1 MSETQPYIVSAR
13 KYRPVRF
20 AGVVGQEHVT
30 RTLQNAIKNNQLGQ
44 AFLFCG
50 PRGVGKTTCARI
62 LARVLNCESPEPGPE
77 PCGKCDSCRSFNES
91 ASFNVHEL
99 DAASHNSV
107 DEMRGLIEQVRFL
120 PQKGQYKIYIID
132 EVHMLTQ
139 QAFNA
144 FLKTLEEPPAHAVFI
159 LATTEKHKIIPTILS
174 RCQIF
179 DFNRISVSDI
189 VAYLQKVA
197 DSEGFEYETEALH
210 IIAQKADG
218 ALRDAL
224 SVFDKVVSF
233 GEGKITRDVVSEN
246 LHVLDYDYYFRLT
259 ELASQGDITG
269 LMVLLDEI
277 IRRGFEGDL
286 VMAGLSQHLRD
297 LLMSRTEVTL
307 SLLEVPE
314 TLTGRYREQ
323 ATALEERQIFASL
336 ELLNQFEQTYKASN
350 NKRLHTEL
358 ALLRMGMLFR
368 PGNDPVKK
376 KPETPASL
384 SLEKNWDPETASKPA
399 VTAETR
405 TVQEPRE
412 EIARKFDK
420 TVVVPEG
427 KKPETVPVTP
437 SGPSFF
443 GGDLIRG
450 AAKTHEKKSSE
461 TGTAPEAASAESVK
475 NVNDLPAP
483 GLSGYLHAWKQC
495 AAKMDSIGKP
505 SLASIMRRFE
515 PAVEEDKNR
524 IRFPVLNDLEKIL
537 MTENIS
543 RVKNFLAESM
553 GMTTFEL
560 EIFVDEKLRKSYD
573 AAKPYTPQ
581 QRFEFL
587 KKKNPAIQHLK
598 DTLNLDLEL

>member
-1 MSETQPYIVSAR
+1 
-13 KYRPVRF
+13 
-20 AGVVGQEHVT
+20 
-30 RTLQNAIKNNQLGQ
+30 
-44 AFLFCG
+44 
-50 PRGVGKTTCARI
+50 
-62 LARVLNCESPEPGPE
+62 
-77 PCGKCDSCRSFNES
+77 
-91 ASFNVHEL
+91 
-99 DAASHNSV
+99 
-107 DEMRGLIEQVRFL
+107 
-120 PQKGQYKIYIID
+120 
-132 EVHMLTQ
+132 
-139 QAFNA
+139 
-144 FLKTLEEPPAHAVFI
+144 
-159 LATTEKHKIIPTILS
+159 
-174 RCQIF
+174 
-179 DFNRISVSDI
+179 
-189 VAYLQKVA
+189 
-197 DSEGFEYETEALH
+197 
-210 IIAQKADG
+210 
-218 ALRDAL
+218 
-224 SVFDKVVSF
+224 
-233 GEGKITRDVVSEN
+233 
-246 LHVLDYDYYFRLT
+246 
-259 ELASQGDITG
+259 
-269 LMVLLDEI
+269 
-277 IRRGFEGDL
+277 
-286 VMAGLSQHLRD
+286 
-297 LLMSRTEVTL
+297 
-307 SLLEVPE
+307 
-314 TLTGRYREQ
+314 
-323 ATALEERQIFASL
+323 
-336 ELLNQFEQTYKASN
+336 
-350 NKRLHTEL
+350 
-358 ALLRMGMLFR
+358 
-368 PGNDPVKK
+368 
-376 KPETPASL
+376 
-384 SLEKNWDPETASKPA
+384 
-399 VTAETR
+399 
-405 TVQEPRE
+405 VQEPRE